1 VNIILGNI
9 ISQNDYGLHIELSS
23 GNSITYNTFAGNR
36 INGLTLYLA
45 NDNSLISNNITRC
58 DVGIAL
64 SLSKNNIIYR
74 NLIDDNRIGM
84 SISLSNDNTVYNSDF
99 VSNDQQVAT
108 DGLSTNKWNS
118 TYPYGGNYWSDYT
131 GTDVYCG
138 PYQNETG
145 SDGIGDTSYVV
156 NINEL
161 FGTYNIDYYPLMK
174 PCTVESFALILTSE
188 VGGMTDPAPGM
199 YWYVKGTRV
208 TITAVPN
215 TGFSFDYWLLDGV
228 KTTQNPITVIMDS
241 NHTLHAVFTQITY
254 QLSITSTT
262 GGTTNPAPGIYTY
275 VNGTHVVITAVPN
288 NGFSFDYWLLDGVK
302 TTQNPITINMNA
314 NHTLEAHFIDN
325 IPPEISEPWQDPPA
339 NNVQLF
345 QNVTVWVNVT
355 DYGTGIK
362 NVTLWYSINNGT
374 TWTIINMT
382 ELPIPSGMWITYKAT
397 IRGYENCTWIT
408 YKIVAYDNAGNN
420 ATKDNNGYGY
430 KYHVIPEF
438 RSTTI
443 LSLFMLITLIVTV
456 LLKKKIKPK
465 SQLH

>member
-1 VNIILGNI
+1 
-9 ISQNDYGLHIELSS
+9 
-23 GNSITYNTFAGNR
+23 
-36 INGLTLYLA
+36 
-45 NDNSLISNNITRC
+45 
-58 DVGIAL
+58 
-64 SLSKNNIIYR
+64 
-74 NLIDDNRIGM
+74 
-84 SISLSNDNTVYNSDF
+84 
-99 VSNDQQVAT
+99 
-108 DGLSTNKWNS
+108 
-118 TYPYGGNYWSDYT
+118 
-131 GTDVYCG
+131 
-138 PYQNETG
+138 
-145 SDGIGDTSYVV
+145 
-156 NINEL
+156 
-161 FGTYNIDYYPLMK
+161 
-174 PCTVESFALILTSE
+174 
-188 VGGMTDPAPGM
+188 
-199 YWYVKGTRV
+199 
-208 TITAVPN
+208 
-215 TGFSFDYWLLDGV
+215 
-228 KTTQNPITVIMDS
+228 MDS

-302 TTQNPITINMNA
+302 TTQNPITIIMNA

-339 NNVQLF
+339 NNVQPL

-430 KYHVIPEF
+430 QYHVIPEF
-438 RSTTI
+438 GSTTI
-443 LSLFMLITLIVTV
+443 LSLFMLTTLIATV